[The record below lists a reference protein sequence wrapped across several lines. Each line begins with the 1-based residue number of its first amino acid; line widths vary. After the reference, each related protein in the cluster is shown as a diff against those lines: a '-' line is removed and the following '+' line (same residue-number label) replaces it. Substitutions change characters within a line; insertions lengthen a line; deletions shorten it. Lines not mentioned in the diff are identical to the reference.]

1 MPPDPRIDQH
11 DHLLEKIVEL
21 QIRTDE
27 QLKAMV
33 RRSDA
38 HDDEIRDIRKN
49 EVDVG
54 KILEGMKLRNDIAQ
68 WILGIIAASIMGYL
82 VLHFLPK

>member
-1 MPPDPRIDQH
+1 MPDPRIDQH

-27 QLKAMV
+27 QLKQMMK
-33 RRSDA
+33 RSEV
-38 HDDEIRDIRKN
+38 HDDDIRDIRKN
-49 EVDVG
+49 EIIVG
-54 KILEGMKLRNDIAQ
+54 KILERLKMRNDIVQ
-68 WILGIIAASIMGYL
+68 WILAVTATAVIGYL

>member
-27 QLKAMV
+27 QLKQMT
-33 RRSDA
+33 RRSEA
-38 HDDEIRDIRKN
+38 HDDDIRDIRKN
-49 EVDVG
+49 EVIVG
-54 KILEGMKLRNDIAQ
+54 KILERLKMRNDIVQ
-68 WILGIIAASIMGYL
+68 WVLAVTATAVIGYL
-82 VLHFLPK
+82 VLHFLPR